1 MLRLLL
7 KRRVLYK
14 DKQNMRLTHSGKKE
28 SIQSSKQP
36 KVTYG
41 KLHKTEIIHRKC
53 NKHNGQ
59 VDN

>member
-1 MLRLLL
+1 L

-41 KLHKTEIIHRKC
+41 KLHKTEIIHRKG
-53 NKHNGQ
+53 NTHNGQ

>member
-41 KLHKTEIIHRKC
+41 KLHKTEIIKRKGK
-53 NKHNGQ
+53 KHNGQ

>member
-1 MLRLLL
+1 
-7 KRRVLYK
+7 
-14 DKQNMRLTHSGKKE
+14 LTHSGKKE

-36 KVTYG
+36 KATYG
-41 KLHKTEIIHRKC
+41 KLHKTEIIKRKG